1 MRWVANATHSPVSS
15 SKRIRL
21 SLECGSRSR
30 WSSNDRSARPDTY
43 GSESSK

>member
-1 MRWVANATHSPVSS
+1 MRWVAKATHSPVSS

-21 SLECGSRSR
+21 SLECGARSR
-30 WSSNDRSARPDTY
+30 RSSNERSARPDTN